1 MPFSSLFRKSA
12 PSPTNA
18 AIIELIY
25 AGNDMAA
32 HLVMK
37 DGRDFSCVCG
47 MIVGPVENPSHHHTF
62 CPVARFYRSVEMVK
76 RALALAFVVLFLSQV
91 GSAQLPEAPKSHLF
105 DRTDWTLLSLDASA
119 RTLDTISTRLMLTAP
134 CRCNHE
140 MFLPPFIANHTAV
153 LAVYG
158 AGIVGVNIFAAHEL
172 KKHGHPRLAKVI
184 LAVDAVQDAPWAI
197 HNLFLPSNQIRHKKG
212 I

>member
-47 MIVGPVENPSHHHTF
+47 MIVGPVENPSHHHNF
-62 CPVARFYRSVEMVK
+62 CPVARFYAAIEAMR
-76 RALALAFVVLFLSQV
+76 
-91 GSAQLPEAPKSHLF
+91 LPQKAG
-105 DRTDWTLLSLDASA
+105 
-119 RTLDTISTRLMLTAP
+119 
-134 CRCNHE
+134 
-140 MFLPPFIANHTAV
+140 LP
-153 LAVYG
+153 
-158 AGIVGVNIFAAHEL
+158 
-172 KKHGHPRLAKVI
+172 
-184 LAVDAVQDAPWAI
+184 W
-197 HNLFLPSNQIRHKKG
+197 
-212 I
+212 